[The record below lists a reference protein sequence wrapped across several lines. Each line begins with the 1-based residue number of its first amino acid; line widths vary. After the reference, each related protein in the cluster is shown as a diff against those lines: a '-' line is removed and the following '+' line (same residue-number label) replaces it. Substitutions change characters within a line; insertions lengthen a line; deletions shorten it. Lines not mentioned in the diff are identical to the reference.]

1 MLGVFGGREKEE
13 LNKKLLSAQQELEQ
27 KNSELAK
34 LKGQIK
40 DLQLS
45 QKNLKQEASE
55 SVASAAAELVI
66 LKKDFSKLQKENQA
80 NYESFLKAKETRE
93 KLKLELE
100 EARNGVQKDLV
111 ASKEALKSKDSEL
124 SKLTTLQ
131 ANFDKVKAES
141 EDFRVNNEINYKNYL
156 KIAATQKRDLVK
168 IKDLKQEK
176 ELLLLQINEASEE
189 SNKYFLELKQLQ
201 AANQSLS
208 NQIKRLTAGNPNY
221 VDYGGIEIVTVDTV
235 SETPQILW
243 KITDYSAGAVALPE
257 FYFRTSLQD
266 GLAGIGLVQNPKQAN
281 EDVLFVPQLINK
293 ESEQLDLFKGFS
305 GLQWNQI
312 QAACTI
318 LSQLLKDGGR
328 SLNAG
333 GGASDFDLSFWQSSF
348 LSLIE
353 NIRRLPQVFRYEKIK
368 LKREL
373 QNPDYEHLW
382 LEFHDVTFGDFK
394 SNKFELR
401 IGASMIDRNGFSL
414 LPKLEFPLV
423 DGKHKPFESWF
434 AESGDDFGQKFEL
447 RFSLEKQIFDVNT
460 FQRLNVAD
468 QKLVQVLSF
477 VLPSAINKLI
487 KSRVSIHRPW
497 ATWSSFINETV
508 AILLNLTRGLQTDSN
523 TKAKTAQEG
532 IPADTVGSVALG
544 SAALSALGDPKSSVP
559 TIATSTGAP
568 PEPARALGRRMT
580 DVVAAGRRKSDM
592 VAATGGPVTATAR
605 FAGVDTRQ
613 FVEAPT
619 KLLKRKSVS
628 VLVAKSPAV
637 NSAASKPNL
646 RATPKTAPK
655 SAGKKTKMPAKAVK
669 TLSDHQ
675 HVDPDQTSEQVGM
688 S

>member
-55 SVASAAAELVI
+55 SAASSAAELVI

-124 SKLTTLQ
+124 SKLTALQ

-176 ELLLLQINEASEE
+176 ELLLLQINEASEK
-189 SNKYFLELKQLQ
+189 SNQYFLEIKQLKT
-201 AANQSLS
+201 ANQSLS

-221 VDYGGIEIVTVDTV
+221 VDYGGIEIITVDTV

-257 FYFRTSLQD
+257 FYFRTSLSD
-266 GLAGIGLVQNPKQAN
+266 GLAGIGLVQNPK
-281 EDVLFVPQLINK
+281 ERSEGILFVPQLINK
-293 ESEQLDLFKGFS
+293 DSEQLDLFKGFS

-333 GGASDFDLSFWQSSF
+333 GGADDFDLGFWQSSF

-447 RFSLEKQIFDVNT
+447 RFSLEKQVFDVNT

-477 VLPSAINKLI
+477 VLPTAINKLI

-497 ATWSSFINETV
+497 ATWSSFVNETV
-508 AILLNLTRGLQTDSN
+508 AILLNLTRGLQADSN
-523 TKAKTAQEG
+523 TKAKTAQG
-532 IPADTVGSVALG
+532 ALPADPLSTAALG
-544 SAALSALGDPKSSVP
+544 SLGDPKSAVP
-559 TIATSTGAP
+559 TIAAAPVTP
-568 PEPARALGRRMT
+568 PEPVRGLGRRMT

-592 VAATGGPVTATAR
+592 VPAAGGPITTAAR
-605 FAGVDTRQ
+605 FGGADTRQ

-637 NSAASKPNL
+637 NSTASKPTQ
-646 RATPKTAPK
+646 RTTQKTASKPATNK
-655 SAGKKTKMPAKAVK
+655 IKKPAKVDK
-669 TLSDHQ
+669 TISDHQ
-675 HVDPDQTSEQVGM
+675 HVDPDKSSEQVGV